1 MLYGKCVVYL
11 RLEKYWL
18 DVNNVIKI
26 YFLLKLI
33 ISFLQNLNCN
43 FGRDWLVLSHTV
55 KFKIVIDKF
64 KIVILVEIGWSIFI
78 IINWKRLK
86 I

>member
-11 RLEKYWL
+11 RFEKYWL

-33 ISFLQNLNCN
+33 ISSLQNLNCN
-43 FGRDWLVLSHTV
+43 FGRDWLVLFHN
-55 KFKIVIDKF
+55 DKF
-64 KIVILVEIGWSIFI
+64 KIVILVEIGW
-78 IINWKRLK
+78 
-86 I
+86 